1 MTHLVDRRIRV
12 GVTWLFVLGV
22 LALLLVPASRVA
34 SRVAAQAAV
43 AQADRW
49 EPAIRKFEEADTVTP
64 PPQNAIVFI
73 GASSIVRWNLRESFP
88 ELGPQAINRGFGG
101 SLAADSTRY
110 ADRVVIPYKPRMVVF
125 YAGDNDVEAN
135 HTPAQIAGDF
145 TAFERKVH
153 AALPD
158 TEIVFISIKP
168 SIRRFPWIEQIK
180 GANALVRGRRV
191 VQGESVQNRGRG
203 SEMRPVGPHHLA
215 SHRMGDE
222 QRVTDA
228 FPVVHLGGKQGRQ
241 DGQGRPLRFIE
252 RAASST
258 RLLNPSGL
266 AEDCRVGRDDH
277 GTVDLGGQEVGH
289 LGVVHDEQV
298 RPVLPD
304 ELRKSSSQGELEF
317 EIVRHHA
324 SAVRHG
330 DGRDPWIGGRA
341 RLASEDRHLV
351 TRT

>member
-153 AALPD
+153 AALPT

-180 GANALVRGRRV
+180 GANALVREYCATHPHLTFV
-191 VQGESVQNRGRG
+191 DILQQLL
-203 SEMRPVGPHHLA
+203 GPDGKPRKVLLVEDGLHMTPA
-215 SHRMGDE
+215 GYKIWN
-222 QRVTDA
+222 DA
-228 FPVVHLGGKQGRQ
+228 L
-241 DGQGRPLRFIE
+241 
-252 RAASST
+252 
-258 RLLNPSGL
+258 
-266 AEDCRVGRDDH
+266 
-277 GTVDLGGQEVGH
+277 
-289 LGVVHDEQV
+289 
-298 RPVLPD
+298 RPVL
-304 ELRKSSSQGELEF
+304 RIGQSS
-317 EIVRHHA
+317 R
-324 SAVRHG
+324 
-330 DGRDPWIGGRA
+330 
-341 RLASEDRHLV
+341 
-351 TRT
+351 